1 MVKHEKLGNLVTTG
15 GLKEEAFD
23 LRECLG
29 LYHSGLDRLNDA
41 RQSVLSFSR
50 RFDLAYNAAHALALA
65 ALRACGYRS
74 DRRYLVFQCLPH
86 TLDIDR
92 VIVRLLGLAHERRN
106 LAEYEG
112 YMDVDEALLRD
123 LLLCAELLQHSL
135 VRRVPELLKV

>member
-1 MVKHEKLGNLVTTG
+1 MPGNQSFHFQVVSTLLTTQ
-15 GLKEEAFD
+15 
-23 LRECLG
+23 RTPWHWPHC
-29 LYHSGLDRLNDA
+29 
-41 RQSVLSFSR
+41 
-50 RFDLAYNAAHALALA
+50 ALAGTVPIA
-65 ALRACGYRS
+65 DIWCFSAC
-74 DRRYLVFQCLPH
+74 PH

-92 VIVRLLGLAHERRN
+92 VSVRLLGLAHERRN